1 MSTVEFVLET
11 DVDYREAL
19 SALDEQLIAAEK
31 LMTNV
36 TDLATAIDKYEKDN
50 NIQTPPEHEQT

>member
-1 MSTVEFVLET
+1 MSTVEFILET

-50 NIQTPPEHEQT
+50 NIQTPQEHE

>member
-1 MSTVEFVLET
+1 MSTVEFILET

-19 SALDEQLIAAEK
+19 SALDEQLVAAEK

-50 NIQTPPEHEQT
+50 NIQTPQEHE